1 MRIILVR
8 HGKTI
13 ENQIG
18 RCQGQT
24 EGTLSIEGIIENNDL
39 SLSLNKVIIDAFY
52 SSPLIRAKFTMSQI
66 LLNHPVKIPFSDHR
80 LIEWGLGDLEGK
92 PFPNNFNILNYKG
105 NIESFESVK
114 NRCISFIHE
123 LYLKHANQTVL
134 LVSHGL
140 TLRMLESLLL
150 NIDLIQT
157 KQMKN
162 SSYKILEL

>member
-1 MRIILVR
+1 MKIILVR

-18 RCQGQT
+18 ICQGQT
-24 EGTLSIEGIIENNDL
+24 EGTITIEGIRENNAL
-39 SLSLNKVIIDAFY
+39 SLSLNKMAIDTFY
-52 SSPLIRAKFTMSQI
+52 SSTLLRAKFSMSQI
-66 LLNHPVKIPFSDHR
+66 ILNHPTKIPFFDNR

-92 PFPNNFNILNYKG
+92 PFPTHFNILNYKG

-114 NRCISFIHE
+114 KRCISFIYE
-123 LYLKHANQTVL
+123 LYLKHSYQTIL

-140 TLRMLESLLL
+140 TIRMLESQLL
-150 NIDLIQT
+150 NIDFMQT
-157 KQMKN
+157 QQMKN

>member
-1 MRIILVR
+1 MKLILVR

-18 RCQGQT
+18 ICQGQT
-24 EGTLSIEGIIENNDL
+24 EGTLSIEGIRENNAL
-39 SLSLNKVIIDAFY
+39 SLSLNKMAIDTFY
-52 SSPLIRAKFTMSQI
+52 SSTLLRATFSLSQI
-66 LLNHPVKIPFSDHR
+66 LINHPTKIPFFDNR

-114 NRCISFIHE
+114 NRCISFIYE
-123 LYLKHANQTVL
+123 LYSKHSNQTVL
-134 LVSHGL
+134 LMSHGL
-140 TLRMLESLLL
+140 TIQMLESLLL
-150 NIDLIQT
+150 NINLTHT
-157 KQMKN
+157 KQLKN